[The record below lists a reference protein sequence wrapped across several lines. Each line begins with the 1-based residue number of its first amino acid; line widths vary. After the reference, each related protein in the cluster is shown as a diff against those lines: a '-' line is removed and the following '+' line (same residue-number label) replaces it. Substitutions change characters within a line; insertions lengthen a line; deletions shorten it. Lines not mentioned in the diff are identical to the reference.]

1 MREEFRRFFSNM
13 PERAGYFL
21 DCLSK
26 MYTQPSTTISRFLS
40 EGGIRGHPAKCGN
53 CGERRRPS
61 GLVVLLRSPWPSL
74 FPRVPRCVLHPV
86 PVARRVE
93 RTRVGGRFVL
103 PCASPRPYGMKP
115 PGVETPVNLAWVDG
129 GVQVRNVLRSVLP
142 MFLVVLA
149 MPSPAGADVT
159 VYVAGHAVEVPV
171 PLQLLMFGLALL
183 SVGGLMRKWR
193 QKSRR
198 GVSLERSSE

>member
-1 MREEFRRFFSNM
+1 
-13 PERAGYFL
+13 
-21 DCLSK
+21 
-26 MYTQPSTTISRFLS
+26 
-40 EGGIRGHPAKCGN
+40 
-53 CGERRRPS
+53 
-61 GLVVLLRSPWPSL
+61 VL
-74 FPRVPRCVLHPV
+74 
-86 PVARRVE
+86 A
-93 RTRVGGRFVL
+93 
-103 PCASPRPYGMKP
+103 CASPRPYGMTP

>member
-1 MREEFRRFFSNM
+1 M
-13 PERAGYFL
+13 
-21 DCLSK
+21 LS
-26 MYTQPSTTISRFLS
+26 
-40 EGGIRGHPAKCGN
+40 CG
-53 CGERRRPS
+53 
-61 GLVVLLRSPWPSL
+61 
-74 FPRVPRCVLHPV
+74 
-86 PVARRVE
+86 
-93 RTRVGGRFVL
+93 
-103 PCASPRPYGMKP
+103 SPRPYGMKP
-115 PGVETPVNLAWVDG
+115 PGVETPVNLACVDG

>member
-1 MREEFRRFFSNM
+1 M
-13 PERAGYFL
+13 
-21 DCLSK
+21 
-26 MYTQPSTTISRFLS
+26 
-40 EGGIRGHPAKCGN
+40 
-53 CGERRRPS
+53 
-61 GLVVLLRSPWPSL
+61 
-74 FPRVPRCVLHPV
+74 
-86 PVARRVE
+86 
-93 RTRVGGRFVL
+93 L
-103 PCASPRPYGMKP
+103 PCVSPRPYGMKP

-129 GVQVRNVLRSVLP
+129 GVQVRDVLRSVLP